1 MAGQDLAV
9 ATGNV
14 ASGGVASD
22 GGDACAGEVLARV
35 LGEPWLV
42 AAPPFPVATVAPA
55 GQVSVPA
62 HVENGNITVFEHES
76 TALCGRDE
84 GFELNNFSR
93 LMIVAAQ
100 IELLERTQQQD
111 VWCELVDGLTV
122 RVKVKRRVDVGA
134 YVLSQSERVCS
145 TPPAACS

>member
-1 MAGQDLAV
+1 MDRPCSPSTIRIRLARSTGR
-9 ATGNV
+9 AHGRTGTRRRDGNV

-55 GQVSVPA
+55 GQVSVLA

-111 VWCELVDGLTV
+111 VWCGLSTV
-122 RVKVKRRVDVGA
+122 LPFGSK
-134 YVLSQSERVCS
+134 
-145 TPPAACS
+145 